1 MRFRHPSKDK
11 LRKWLSG
18 ANGDDPNLDAH
29 IDTCDRCSSVIE
41 ALAESRTDESLADA
55 LAQVL
60 AAPQG
65 LPDRLEAQVS
75 ERLSGR
81 EVVGLMAE
89 MFGAGVET
97 SRLLIVDPPPRE
109 ARATKGNP

>member
-1 MRFRHPSKDK
+1 MGPVRFRHPSKDR
-11 LRKWLSG
+11 LRAWLDD
-18 ANGDDPNLDAH
+18 AGDDDQELESH
-29 IDTCDRCSSVIE
+29 IDGCSRCSSVIE
-41 ALAESRTDESLADA
+41 AIGEAGVNETVVLA

-60 AAPQG
+60 APPSD

-81 EVVGLMAE
+81 ELVGLMAE

-97 SRLLIVDPPPRE
+97 GRLLIVDPPTNQGMP
-109 ARATKGNP
+109 

>member
-1 MRFRHPSKDK
+1 MRFRHPSKDQ
-11 LRKWLSG
+11 LRKWLTG

-29 IDTCDRCSSVIE
+29 IDDCDRCSSVIE
-41 ALAESRTDESLADA
+41 ALAESSASEPLAAA

-60 AAPQG
+60 VAPEG
-65 LPDRLEAQVS
+65 LPVRLEAQVS

-81 EVVGLMAE
+81 ELIGLMAE
-89 MFGAGVET
+89 LLGAGVET

-109 ARATKGNP
+109 ATATQGNP